1 MAMKRNSKDNNNYDK
16 DKLNFSKIKSIAKHE
31 ILSNIK
37 RKQFIIMTVLIPII
51 FVAIALSSAYF
62 SSYATNQKIGYIDNF
77 GVSIPNNITKY
88 NPVQQKNITLSFK
101 KYDNVEN
108 GKNDVINGKID
119 VFIIIPKDY
128 LDNGT
133 IIVYSKSK
141 SVNPIITET
150 LRDIML
156 ANILKGKVDDK
167 TYNRVKSPLDLEIY
181 SISKEGEEKENIFS
195 QMMPIGFVMLLY
207 LAITSVSGLS
217 INSIIEE
224 KQHRIMEVLLSFTNA
239 KNIIIGKIFGIS
251 ILGFVQMSIW
261 LLFALPVVV
270 IYALHI
276 SMSLILSAIIFFIL
290 AYLFYVS
297 LLCGIASLFTTPKDA
312 GQIISPI
319 LMIQMIPLL
328 MLSLIFT
335 NPNHWIVKVLSY
347 VPFTAPQIMLM
358 RMSITHVEFW
368 EVLASMGVMLIF
380 SVLSFVLSVKLFKIG
395 SLIYD
400 ESLNLKKIIRI
411 IRGNK

>member
-1 MAMKRNSKDNNNYDK
+1 MKKNSRDNKNNNDK
-16 DKLNFSKIKSIAKHE
+16 NNLNFSKIKSIIKHE
-31 ILSNIK
+31 IMSNIK

-51 FVAIALSSAYF
+51 LIAITLTSAYF
-62 SSYATNQKIGYIDNF
+62 SAYMSNQKVGYIDNL
-77 GVSIPNNITKY
+77 GISVPNNITKY
-88 NPVQQKNITLSFK
+88 NIVQQKNITLSFK
-101 KYDNVEN
+101 RYNTIKQ
-108 GKNDVINGKID
+108 GKNDVMDGKID

-150 LRDIML
+150 LRDILL
-156 ANILKGKVDDK
+156 ANILKDKVDDK
-167 TYNRVKSPLDLEIY
+167 TYIRVKSPLDLEIY

-195 QMMPIGFVMLLY
+195 KMMPIGFVMLLY

-239 KNIIIGKIFGIS
+239 KNIIVGKIFGIS

-261 LLFALPVVV
+261 LLFALPIVVV
-270 IYALHI
+270 YALHI
-276 SMSLILSAIIFFIL
+276 PMSLIVSAIVFFIL

-335 NPNHWIVKVLSY
+335 NPNHYIIKVLSY
-347 VPFTAPQIMLM
+347 IPFTAPQVMLM
-358 RMSITHVEFW
+358 RMSITHVELW
-368 EVLASMGVMLIF
+368 EVLASMGVMFIF
-380 SVLSFVLSVKLFKIG
+380 SVLSFVLSVKLFRIG
-395 SLIYD
+395 ALVYD
-400 ESLNLKKIIRI
+400 ESINLKKIIKI
-411 IRGNK
+411 IKGNK

>member
-1 MAMKRNSKDNNNYDK
+1 MKKNGKNNKNNNDK
-16 DKLNFSKIKSIAKHE
+16 NNLNFSKIKSIIKHE
-31 ILSNIK
+31 IMSNIK

-51 FVAIALSSAYF
+51 FIAITLASAYF

-88 NPVQQKNITLSFK
+88 NTVQQKNITLSFK
-101 KYDNVEN
+101 EYNNIEK
-108 GKNDVINGKID
+108 GKNDVIDGKID

-141 SVNPIITET
+141 SINPIITET
-150 LRDIML
+150 LRDILL
-156 ANILKGKVDDK
+156 ANILKDKVDDK
-167 TYNRVKSPLDLEIY
+167 TYIRVKSPLDLEIY

-239 KNIIIGKIFGIS
+239 KNIIVGKIFGIS

-270 IYALHI
+270 VYTLNIPV
-276 SMSLILSAIIFFIL
+276 SLILSAVVFFIL

-335 NPNHWIVKVLSY
+335 NPNHYIIKILSY
-347 VPFTAPQIMLM
+347 IPFTAPQIMLM
-358 RMSITHVEFW
+358 RMSITHVELW
-368 EVLASMGVMLIF
+368 EVLASMGVMFIF
-380 SVLSFVLSVKLFKIG
+380 SVLSFVLSVKLFRIG
-395 SLIYD
+395 ALVYD
-400 ESLNLKKIIRI
+400 ESINLKKIIKI
-411 IRGNK
+411 IRSK

>member
-1 MAMKRNSKDNNNYDK
+1 MGSSNKGDK
-16 DKLNFSKIKSIAKHE
+16 NKINFSKIKSIAKHE

-51 FVAIALSSAYF
+51 FVAITLASAYF

-77 GVSIPNNITKY
+77 GASIPNNAIKY
-88 NPVQQKNITLSFK
+88 NAVQQKNITLSFK
-101 KYDNVEN
+101 EYKNIEQ
-108 GKNDVINGKID
+108 GKNDVLNGKID
-119 VFIIIPKDY
+119 VLIIIPKDY

-133 IIVYSKSK
+133 ITVYSKSK
-141 SVNPIITET
+141 SVNPVITET
-150 LRDIML
+150 LRDILL
-156 ANILKGKVDDK
+156 ANILKDKVDNK
-167 TYNRVKSPLDLEIY
+167 TYIRVKSPLNLEIY

-261 LLFALPVVV
+261 LLFALPIIF
-270 IYALHI
+270 IYAINVPL
-276 SMSLILSAIIFFIL
+276 SLMLSAVIFFIL

-297 LLCGIASLFTTPKDA
+297 LLCGIASLFTNPKDA

-368 EVLASMGVMLIF
+368 EVLASIGVMLVF
-380 SVLSFVLSVKLFKIG
+380 SVLSFVLSVKLFRIG
-395 SLIYD
+395 VLIYD
-400 ESLNLKKIIRI
+400 ESINLKKIIKI
-411 IRGNK
+411 NFFIYFLPS